1 MTAMELAVSV
11 RRSLT
16 AGEGRGSTLR
26 LVRQFLMDLDGA
38 ENPAEL
44 LIGAPES
51 TGDRGWDALLAG
63 VVEDF
68 ALHHGI
74 EVPRWVFEPSR
85 FSDPWWFVTTIA
97 AMRPTAI
104 VETPAALAN
113 HGVFISRASLVN
125 V

>member
-1 MTAMELAVSV
+1 MTVGKLASEV
-11 RRSLT
+11 RQSLA

-26 LVRQFLMDLDGA
+26 LVRQFLMDLGRA
-38 ENPAEL
+38 EDPAEL
-44 LIGAPES
+44 LHDDPES
-51 TGDRGWDALLAG
+51 TGDQRWDALIAG
-63 VVEDF
+63 VAEDF

-74 EVPRWVFEPSR
+74 EAPEWVFEPSR
-85 FSDPWWFVTTIA
+85 FSTPWWFVTTIE